1 MSDSEFK
8 LAGGEKLEVSAI
20 QMILLVDKAICNF
33 YEKLCEY
40 KRKEEEGQIILGS
53 LDTTEVARDEVVR
66 FFKEELEKK
75 LQRKLGEKNEG

>member
-1 MSDSEFK
+1 MSNPEFN
-8 LAGGEKLEVSAI
+8 LSGGEKLEVSAI

-53 LDTTEVARDEVVR
+53 LDTTEVARDEVVA
-66 FFKEELEKK
+66 FFKEKMNV
-75 LQRKLGEKNEG
+75 G

>member
-8 LAGGEKLEVSAI
+8 LSGGEKLEVSAI
-20 QMILLVDKAICNF
+20 QIILLVDKAICNF

-53 LDTTEVARDEVVR
+53 LDTMEVARDEVVA
-66 FFKEELEKK
+66 FFKEKM
-75 LQRKLGEKNEG
+75 NEG

>member
-53 LDTTEVARDEVVR
+53 LDTTEVARDEVVK
-66 FFKEELEKK
+66 FFKEKM
-75 LQRKLGEKNEG
+75 NEG